1 MRDSIGIRAKLAASK
16 TMREG
21 ETDMDIGFIGLGQM
35 GFHMARRLVEA
46 GHRVI
51 VFDTRREA
59 VDRLTALGA
68 HAAQSPRDMADQVE
82 TVMASLP
89 TPDIVLAVATGPDGV
104 IEGKR
109 VRRFVDLST
118 TGAVMAKRIFAAL
131 KEKNIVQIDCPVSG
145 GVTGAA
151 KGTLALMVSGP
162 RAEVDAIAPLL
173 PAIGKTFIIS
183 ERPGAGQTMKLCN
196 NYLSAAA
203 MTATSEAMVMGVKAG
218 LDPRIMLDVI
228 NSGTGRNTATED
240 KFGRVVL
247 PRTFNLGFTV
257 GLMTKDL
264 KLCLSEG
271 KALGVPMDVAEAV
284 TRLLQTACD
293 ENGPDKDLTTVV
305 QPVERRAGVEVRAP
319 GESGT
324 LGK

>member
-1 MRDSIGIRAKLAASK
+1 
-16 TMREG
+16 
-21 ETDMDIGFIGLGQM
+21 MDIGFIGLGQM

-46 GHRVI
+46 GHGVT

-59 VDRLTALGA
+59 VDRLIALGA
-68 HAAQSPRDMADQVE
+68 RAAGSPRTMADQVE

-89 TPDIVLAVATGPDGV
+89 TPDIVLAVATGADGV

-118 TGAVMAKRIFAAL
+118 TGAVMAKRIFEAL
-131 KEKNIVQIDCPVSG
+131 KAKNIVQIDCPVSG

-183 ERPGAGQTMKLCN
+183 DRPGAGQTMKLCN

-247 PRTFNLGFTV
+247 PRAFNLGFTV

-293 ENGPDKDLTTVV
+293 ENGPDKDLSTVV

-319 GESGT
+319 HEGAP

>member
-1 MRDSIGIRAKLAASK
+1 
-16 TMREG
+16 
-21 ETDMDIGFIGLGQM
+21 MDIGFIGLGQM
-35 GFHMARRLVEA
+35 GFPMARRLVEA
-46 GHRVI
+46 GHRLV
-51 VFDTRREA
+51 VFDTRRE
-59 VDRLTALGA
+59 VVERLTALGA
-68 HAAQSPRDMADQVE
+68 QPAGSPREVADAVE
-82 TVMASLP
+82 TVMVSLP
-89 TPDIVLAVATGPDGV
+89 TPDVVLAVATGPGGV

-118 TGAVMAKRIFAAL
+118 TGAVMAKRIFETL
-131 KEKNIVQIDCPVSG
+131 KGRNIVQIDCPVSG
-145 GVTGAA
+145 GVTGAV
-151 KGTLALMVSGP
+151 KGTLASMASGP
-162 RAEVDAIAPLL
+162 RAEVNAIEPALA
-173 PAIGKTFIIS
+173 AIGKTFFIS

-196 NYLSAAA
+196 NFLSAAA

-264 KLCLSEG
+264 KLCLGEG
-271 KALGVPMDVAEAV
+271 KALGVPMQVAEAV
-284 TRLLQTACD
+284 TQLLETACE

-305 QPVERRAGVEVRAP
+305 QAVERRAGVEVRAP
-319 GESGT
+319 RAGAA
-324 LGK
+324 LPK

>member
-1 MRDSIGIRAKLAASK
+1 M
-16 TMREG
+16 
-21 ETDMDIGFIGLGQM
+21 DMGFIGLGQM

-46 GHRVI
+46 GHRVM
-51 VFDTRREA
+51 VFDVRSEA
-59 VDRLTALGA
+59 IDRLTALGA
-68 HAAQSPRDMADQVE
+68 QAAASPRAMAEEVE

-104 IEGKR
+104 IEGRR

-131 KEKNIVQIDCPVSG
+131 AAKNIVQIDCPVSG

-162 RAEVDAIAPLL
+162 REEVRAIEPLL
-173 PAIGKTFIIS
+173 PAIGKTFFIG
-183 ERPGAGQTMKLCN
+183 EGPGAGQTMKLCN
-196 NYLSAAA
+196 NFLSAAA

-228 NSGTGRNTATED
+228 NAGTGRNTATED

-247 PRTFNLGFTV
+247 PRAFNLGFTV
-257 GLMTKDL
+257 GLMNKDL
-264 KLCLSEG
+264 KLCLAEG
-271 KALGVPMDVAEAV
+271 KALGVPMEVAETVAHM
-284 TRLLQTACD
+284 LQTACD

-319 GESGT
+319 REGGP

>member
-1 MRDSIGIRAKLAASK
+1 
-16 TMREG
+16 
-21 ETDMDIGFIGLGQM
+21 
-35 GFHMARRLVEA
+35 
-46 GHRVI
+46 
-51 VFDTRREA
+51 
-59 VDRLTALGA
+59 
-68 HAAQSPRDMADQVE
+68 
-82 TVMASLP
+82 
-89 TPDIVLAVATGPDGV
+89 
-104 IEGKR
+104 
-109 VRRFVDLST
+109 
-118 TGAVMAKRIFAAL
+118 MAKRIFEAL
-131 KEKNIVQIDCPVSG
+131 KGRNIVQIDCPVSG

-151 KGTLALMVSGP
+151 KGTLALMASGP
-162 RAEVDAIAPLL
+162 RAEVSAIEPALA
-173 PAIGKTFIIS
+173 AIGKTFFIS

-196 NYLSAAA
+196 NFLSAAA

-264 KLCLSEG
+264 KLCLGEG
-271 KALGVPMDVAEAV
+271 KALGVPMQVAEAV
-284 TRLLQTACD
+284 TQLLETACD

-319 GESGT
+319 RAGSP
-324 LGK
+324 LPK

>member
-1 MRDSIGIRAKLAASK
+1 
-16 TMREG
+16 
-21 ETDMDIGFIGLGQM
+21 MDIGFIGLGQM

-46 GHRVI
+46 GHRLVA
-51 VFDTRREA
+51 FDTRREA
-59 VDRLTALGA
+59 LDRLTALGA
-68 HAAQSPRDMADQVE
+68 QAAGSSREIADEVE

-89 TPDIVLAVATGPDGV
+89 TPEIVREVATGEGGV

-118 TGAVMAKRIFAAL
+118 TGAVMAKRIFEML
-131 KEKNIVQIDCPVSG
+131 KQRNIVQIDCPVSG

-151 KGTLALMVSGP
+151 KGTLALMASGP
-162 RAEVDAIAPLL
+162 RAEVAAIEPALA
-173 PAIGKTFIIS
+173 AIGRMFFIS
-183 ERPGAGQTMKLCN
+183 ERSGAGQTMKLCN
-196 NYLSAAA
+196 NFLSAAA

-218 LDPRIMLDVI
+218 LDPRVMLDVI

-247 PRTFNLGFTV
+247 PRAFNLGFTV

-264 KLCLSEG
+264 KLCLGEG
-271 KALGVPMDVAEAV
+271 KALGVPMQVAEAV
-284 TRLLQTACD
+284 TRLLQLACD

-305 QPVERRAGVEVRAP
+305 QAVERRAGVEVRAP
-319 GESGT
+319 R
-324 LGK
+324 LGGALPK

>member
-1 MRDSIGIRAKLAASK
+1 
-16 TMREG
+16 
-21 ETDMDIGFIGLGQM
+21 MDIGFIGLGQM

-46 GHRVI
+46 GHRVV
-51 VFDTRREA
+51 VFDARREA
-59 VDRLTALGA
+59 IDRLTALGA
-68 HAAQSPRDMADQVE
+68 RAAGSAREIADEVE

-89 TPDIVLAVATGPDGV
+89 TPEIVRAVATGAGGV
-104 IEGKR
+104 IEGNR

-118 TGAVMAKRIFAAL
+118 TGAVMAKRIFEAL
-131 KEKNIVQIDCPVSG
+131 EARNIVQVDCPVSG

-162 RAEVDAIAPLL
+162 RAEVNAIAPALK
-173 PAIGKTFIIS
+173 AIGKTFFIG

-196 NYLSAAA
+196 NFLSAAA

-247 PRTFNLGFTV
+247 PRAFNLGFTV

-293 ENGPDKDLTTVV
+293 ENGPDKDLSTVV
-305 QPVERRAGVEVRAP
+305 QPVERRAGVEVRTP
-319 GESGT
+319 GESGP

>member
-1 MRDSIGIRAKLAASK
+1 
-16 TMREG
+16 
-21 ETDMDIGFIGLGQM
+21 MDIGFIGLGQM

-46 GHRVI
+46 GHRVT

-59 VDRLTALGA
+59 MDRLTARGA
-68 HAAQSPRDMADQVE
+68 QAVQSPRDVADRAE

-89 TPDIVLAVATGPDGV
+89 TPDIVVEVATGTSGV

-118 TGAVMAKRIFAAL
+118 TGAVMARRVFAAL
-131 KEKNIVQIDCPVSG
+131 KAKSIVQIDCPVSG
-145 GVTGAA
+145 GVTGAE

-162 RAEVDAIAPLL
+162 RAEVGVIEPVLAS
-173 PAIGKTFIIS
+173 IGKFFFIG

-196 NYLSAAA
+196 NFLSAAA

-240 KFGRVVL
+240 KFKRLVL

-257 GLMTKDL
+257 GLMAKDL

-271 KALGVPMDVAEAV
+271 KALGVPMEVAEAV
-284 TRLLQTACD
+284 TRLLVTACD
-293 ENGPDKDLTTVV
+293 ENGPDQDLTTVV
-305 QPVERRAGVEVRAP
+305 QSVERRAGVEVRP
-319 GESGT
+319 PREGEP
-324 LGK
+324 LPK

>member
-1 MRDSIGIRAKLAASK
+1 
-16 TMREG
+16 
-21 ETDMDIGFIGLGQM
+21 MDIGFIGLGQM

-46 GHRVI
+46 GHRLVA
-51 VFDTRREA
+51 FDTRREA
-59 VDRLTALGA
+59 LDRLTALGA
-68 HAAQSPRDMADQVE
+68 QAAGSSREIADEVE

-89 TPDIVLAVATGPDGV
+89 TPEIVREVATGEGGV

-118 TGAVMAKRIFAAL
+118 TGAVMAKRIFEML
-131 KEKNIVQIDCPVSG
+131 KQRNIVQIDCPVSG

-151 KGTLALMVSGP
+151 KGTLALMASGP
-162 RAEVDAIAPLL
+162 RAEVAAIEPALA
-173 PAIGKTFIIS
+173 AIGRMFFIS
-183 ERPGAGQTMKLCN
+183 EQPGAGQTMKLCN
-196 NYLSAAA
+196 NFLSAAA

-218 LDPRIMLDVI
+218 LDPRVMLDVI

-247 PRTFNLGFTV
+247 PRAFNLGFTV

-264 KLCLSEG
+264 KLCLGEG
-271 KALGVPMDVAEAV
+271 KALGVPMHVAEAV
-284 TRLLQTACD
+284 TRLLQLACD

-305 QPVERRAGVEVRAP
+305 QAVERRAGVEVRAP
-319 GESGT
+319 RVGGA
-324 LGK
+324 LPK

>member
-1 MRDSIGIRAKLAASK
+1 
-16 TMREG
+16 
-21 ETDMDIGFIGLGQM
+21 MDIGFIGLGQM

-46 GHRVI
+46 GHRVM
-51 VFDTRREA
+51 VFDAKSEA
-59 VDRLTALGA
+59 IDRLTALGA
-68 HAAQSPRDMADQVE
+68 QAAASPRAMADEVE
-82 TVMASLP
+82 TVMVSLP
-89 TPDIVLAVATGPDGV
+89 TPDVVLTVATGPDGV
-104 IEGKR
+104 IEGRR

-131 KEKNIVQIDCPVSG
+131 AAKNIVQIDCPVSG

-162 RAEVDAIAPLL
+162 REEVRAIEPLL
-173 PAIGKTFIIS
+173 PAIGRTFFIG

-196 NYLSAAA
+196 NFLSAAA

-228 NSGTGRNTATED
+228 NAGTGRNTATED

-247 PRTFNLGFTV
+247 PRAFNLGFTV
-257 GLMTKDL
+257 GLMNKDL
-264 KLCLSEG
+264 KLCLAEG
-271 KALGVPMDVAEAV
+271 KALGVPMEVAETVAHM
-284 TRLLQTACD
+284 LQIACD

-319 GESGT
+319 REGGP

>member
-1 MRDSIGIRAKLAASK
+1 
-16 TMREG
+16 
-21 ETDMDIGFIGLGQM
+21 MDIGFIGLGQM

-46 GHRVI
+46 GHRVM
-51 VFDTRREA
+51 VFDVRPEA
-59 VDRLTALGA
+59 IDRLTALGA
-68 HAAQSPRDMADQVE
+68 RAAASPRAMADEVE

-89 TPDIVLAVATGPDGV
+89 TPDIVLAVATGPGGV
-104 IEGKR
+104 IEGRR

-118 TGAVMAKRIFAAL
+118 TGAVMAKRIFTALAA
-131 KEKNIVQIDCPVSG
+131 KSIVQIDCPVSG

-162 RAEVDAIAPLL
+162 REEVRAIEPVL
-173 PAIGKTFIIS
+173 PAIGRTFFIG

-196 NYLSAAA
+196 NFLSAAA

-228 NSGTGRNTATED
+228 NAGTGRNTATED

-247 PRTFNLGFTV
+247 PRAFNLGFTV
-257 GLMTKDL
+257 GLMNKDL
-264 KLCLSEG
+264 KLCLAEG
-271 KALGVPMDVAEAV
+271 KALGVPMEVAETVAHM
-284 TRLLQTACD
+284 LQIACD

-319 GESGT
+319 REGGP

>member
-1 MRDSIGIRAKLAASK
+1 
-16 TMREG
+16 
-21 ETDMDIGFIGLGQM
+21 MDIGFIGLGQM

-46 GHRVI
+46 GHRVL
-51 VFDTRREA
+51 VFDVRSEA
-59 VDRLTALGA
+59 IDRLTALGA
-68 HAAQSPRDMADQVE
+68 QAAASPRAMADEVE
-82 TVMASLP
+82 TVMVSLP
-89 TPDIVLAVATGPDGV
+89 TPEIVLAVATGPDGV
-104 IEGKR
+104 IEGRR

-131 KEKNIVQIDCPVSG
+131 AAKNIVQIDCPVSG

-162 RAEVDAIAPLL
+162 REEVRAIEPLL
-173 PAIGKTFIIS
+173 PAIGRTFFIG

-196 NYLSAAA
+196 NFLSAAA

-228 NSGTGRNTATED
+228 NAGTGRNTATED

-247 PRTFNLGFTV
+247 PRAFNLGFTV
-257 GLMTKDL
+257 GLMNKDL
-264 KLCLSEG
+264 KLCLAEG
-271 KALGVPMDVAEAV
+271 KALGVPMEVAETVAHM
-284 TRLLQTACD
+284 LQIACD

-319 GESGT
+319 REGGP

>member
-1 MRDSIGIRAKLAASK
+1 
-16 TMREG
+16 
-21 ETDMDIGFIGLGQM
+21 
-35 GFHMARRLVEA
+35 
-46 GHRVI
+46 
-51 VFDTRREA
+51 
-59 VDRLTALGA
+59 
-68 HAAQSPRDMADQVE
+68 
-82 TVMASLP
+82 
-89 TPDIVLAVATGPDGV
+89 
-104 IEGKR
+104 
-109 VRRFVDLST
+109 
-118 TGAVMAKRIFAAL
+118 MAKRIFEAL
-131 KEKNIVQIDCPVSG
+131 KAKTIVQIDCPVSG

-162 RAEVDAIAPLL
+162 RKEVSAIEPALK
-173 PAIGKTFIIS
+173 AIGRAFFIS

-196 NYLSAAA
+196 NFLSAAA

-264 KLCLSEG
+264 KLCLGEG
-271 KALGVPMDVAEAV
+271 KALGVPMEVAEAV
-284 TRLLQTACD
+284 TRALQLACD
-293 ENGPDKDLTTVV
+293 ENGPDADLTTVV
-305 QPVERRAGVEVRAP
+305 QPIERRAGVEVRPPRDGGA
-319 GESGT
+319 